1 MDFYLQKL
9 RGLTSSGFQQ
19 KLLDASLNILKQE
32 NNPLKINNFA
42 CSIRELSRHILG
54 TLAPDNK
61 IKECDWFEQ
70 QYNNE
75 NVPII
80 IRRQR
85 IQYAIQKKLP
95 TSYVSK
101 HIPNFVDL
109 IKNVND
115 TINNLSKYTHIEENI
130 FGISPEDEEN
140 LAVEILDSFIKFKET
155 IDCSTKRF
163 NEDIEKSIDV
173 ALYNYVCMQYIEQLD
188 KIASHYQ
195 VNDIS
200 FYDFN
205 VSKINEEHWDLR
217 VFGDIDT
224 TLQWGSDGDY
234 RRGDGLK
241 ENINIGFDADLRVK
255 VNERFPN
262 TAYVLGLN
270 IDEDQFYD

>member
-80 IRRQR
+80 TRRQR

-130 FGISPEDEEN
+130 FGISPEDEKN

-155 IDCSTKRF
+155 IDCNTKRF

-200 FYDFN
+200 FYDFD

-234 RRGDGLK
+234 IRGDGLK

>member
-9 RGLTSSGFQQ
+9 RGLTSSDFQQ

-42 CSIRELSRHILG
+42 CSIRELSRHILK
-54 TLAPDNK
+54 TLAPDSK

-80 IRRQR
+80 TRKQR

-101 HIPNFVDL
+101 HIPDFVDL

-115 TINNLSKYTHIEENI
+115 TITNLNKYTHIEENI
-130 FGISPEDEEN
+130 FGIPPEDEEN

-155 IDCSTKRF
+155 IDYSTKRF
-163 NEDIEKSIDV
+163 NEDIEKSIDI

-200 FYDFN
+200 FYDFT
-205 VSKINEEHWDLR
+205 VSKINEEHWYLR

-255 VNERFPN
+255 VNEKFPN
-262 TAYVLGLN
+262 TAYVLELN